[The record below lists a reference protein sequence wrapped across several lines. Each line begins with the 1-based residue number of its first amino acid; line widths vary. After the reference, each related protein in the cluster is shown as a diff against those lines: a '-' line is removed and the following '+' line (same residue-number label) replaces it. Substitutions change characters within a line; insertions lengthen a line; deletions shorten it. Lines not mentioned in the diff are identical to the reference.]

1 MTEETAKGLEVR
13 LSCIL
18 KECELDGFVNVEKI
32 KNWISC
38 IEVSH
43 EKPAD
48 FSCMTMIAGLLD
60 EKHFANKKLVT
71 ELFNTIGE
79 LYRCTPIKA
88 LQHKTSIAKLKET
101 KEDVVLYL
109 TDVKLPPDD
118 WQGVYWDAMDL
129 MRRKKFSAATKKFDE
144 VCTTLLNDRTTTRE
158 IYRIYSNAGI
168 SNLFAGNY
176 FLGVECLRIATEL
189 NPKYKFAQE
198 QLKKVESGEF
208 ESVIQLGYMKR
219 IMEGLKE
226 LTLPLK
232 LSPNEVN
239 RWGESKILRR
249 LSKLGIKV
257 NKREFIECAKRVYS
271 TDTLAKELFYS
282 QIEEENIKDGK
293 NKDSDFIWMAAMA
306 LWNIY
311 CPDEPVFQNF
321 DDTIIKAFDFVSEHT
336 NQETCLDQKNISMYQ
351 QYLEKIKKFIVSD
364 KKDFLKNWSE
374 TFEYSNEC
382 RDDLIFILSRF
393 VVCHG
398 LKESVFELVLRLKNE
413 IPIWHWDIIE
423 IADLIYKN
431 DPAWKI
437 LYEQIRN
444 REPYFCYIAYDISRF
459 FESINNIETAEQYLL
474 ESLQIVDERAK
485 RKVFDLQNHT
495 TTIYNDYKFILD
507 KIKNF
512 YERNKHDKTKL
523 QFVDNKQKEIDKK
536 FDEYSY
542 SPAMTEFDSAFS
554 ELITK
559 TEMENT
565 KSSPP
570 IKYYEYL
577 KKYGINFATEEEV
590 GANITHIVIN
600 ESDYKIEDDT
610 EKPQKKHKRKIGRN
624 EPCPC
629 GSGKKY
635 KKCCGKMV

>member
-48 FSCMTMIAGLLD
+48 FSCMMMIAGLLD
-60 EKHFANKKLVT
+60 EKRLANKKLAT

-144 VCTTLLNDRTTTRE
+144 VYTTLLNDRTTTRE

-176 FLGVECLRIATEL
+176 FLGVGCLWIATEL

-198 QLKKVESGEF
+198 QLKKVECGEF
-208 ESVIQLGYMKR
+208 KSVIQLGYMKR
-219 IMEGLKE
+219 TMEGLKE
-226 LTLPLK
+226 LTSPLK

-293 NKDSDFIWMAAMA
+293 NKDSDFIWMAATA

-321 DDTIIKAFDFVSEHT
+321 DDTIIKAFNFVSEHT

-398 LKESVFELVLRLKNE
+398 LKESVFEHVSRLKNE
-413 IPIWHWDIIE
+413 IPTWHWDIIE

-431 DPAWKI
+431 DPAWKT

-459 FESINNIETAEQYLL
+459 FESISNIETTERYLL

-485 RKVFDLQNHT
+485 RKVFDLQNDT

-507 KIKNF
+507 EIRNF
-512 YERNKHDKTKL
+512 YERNKYDKTKL

-542 SPAMTEFDSAFS
+542 SPAMTESDRAFS

-559 TEMENT
+559 TVMENT
-565 KSSPP
+565 KLSPP

-577 KKYGINFATEEEV
+577 KKYEINFATEEEV
-590 GANITHIVIN
+590 GADITHILIN
-600 ESDYKIEDDT
+600 ESDYKIEDVT